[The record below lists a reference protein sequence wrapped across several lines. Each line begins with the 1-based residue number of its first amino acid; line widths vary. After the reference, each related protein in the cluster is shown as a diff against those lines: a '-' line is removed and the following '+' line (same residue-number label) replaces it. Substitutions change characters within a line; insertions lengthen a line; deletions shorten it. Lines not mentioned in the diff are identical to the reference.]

1 VARAVDTLYPELTG
15 ARGVREPS
23 ISVRE
28 ARMTAQV
35 RERGARPLET
45 PDLERWRQRSR
56 DESRSRSR

>member
-1 VARAVDTLYPELTG
+1 LAG
-15 ARGVREPS
+15 ARGVREPL

-35 RERGARPLET
+35 REHGARPLET

-56 DESRSRSR
+56 DEPRSRSDRSR